1 MESPFYYTNMKNIII
16 LFLGTISF
24 FSCVKEDSSAYYF
37 NQKQQDS
44 LLVNI
49 IKYVGEN
56 ATYASDSTRFK
67 PEFTL
72 YYQSLLPKY
81 QLVNLFKSPSG
92 IYYFFLNRPV
102 STLLNYRRGVVGSF
116 TLDRAGLFPKNF
128 REIMN
133 TPHLKDEMVM
143 ERGGFLFRELVK
155 NGNIDAYLGMRDY
168 VEWPDRTL
176 KYEVKWNRWVYQ
188 RGINQ

>member
-1 MESPFYYTNMKNIII
+1 MKHTII
-16 LFLGTISF
+16 LFLIANSF
-24 FSCVKEDSSAYYF
+24 FSCVKKDSADYYF
-37 NQKQQDS
+37 NQKQQDT

-56 ATYASDSTRFK
+56 AAYASDSTRFM

-81 QLVNLFKSPSG
+81 KLVNMFKTPSG
-92 IYYFFLNRPV
+92 MYYFFLSRPV

-116 TLDRAGLFPKNF
+116 TLDSAGLFPKNF
-128 REIMN
+128 KEIIN
-133 TPHLKDEMVM
+133 TPHLKDELVL
-143 ERGGFLFRELVK
+143 ERGGFLFRELIK

-168 VEWPDRTL
+168 VEWPDSTL
-176 KYEVKWNRWVYQ
+176 KYEFKWNRWVYQ
-188 RGINQ
+188 R